1 MNKTQLMEITDKELS
16 GLFTRALISGN
27 CLLTSDQ
34 YSRGKSNI
42 SDHFSG
48 YTVIGGV
55 DREQNVFQLSHQQ
68 SVFSTFFSQT
78 IPAIVAIQNNTVEKN
93 PTAYHVATIWK
104 GYVMHRLADAWGPL
118 PYTEAGNG
126 KDVIPYESVQDIY
139 YNIFRDLTEA
149 VDYLTAEVNKNPGL
163 NVFGAGDII
172 YNGSVI
178 QWIKFANTM
187 RLRLAC
193 RISNVDPE
201 KAKTEAEAAVKGA
214 MMETD
219 SDDAMI
225 MDLPSFNGVQNGM
238 CRIGG
243 WHQNSMSTSME
254 SVLKGYED
262 PVSRNIFR

>member
-1 MNKTQLMEITDKELS
+1 MHINYKYIQSNKIGKLLPLIWISIICFACTDQFDRFNMNKTQLMEITDKELS

-139 YNIFRDLTEA
+139 YNIFR
-149 VDYLTAEVNKNPGL
+149 
-163 NVFGAGDII
+163 I
-172 YNGSVI
+172 
-178 QWIKFANTM
+178 
-187 RLRLAC
+187 
-193 RISNVDPE
+193 
-201 KAKTEAEAAVKGA
+201 
-214 MMETD
+214 
-219 SDDAMI
+219 
-225 MDLPSFNGVQNGM
+225 
-238 CRIGG
+238 
-243 WHQNSMSTSME
+243 
-254 SVLKGYED
+254 
-262 PVSRNIFR
+262 